1 LLLQIQG
8 GCVERWIDLWSAV
21 LGCTIRP
28 RTMAAVPITRGCY
41 DRRVAELRGQLG
53 LLQQQCRQ
61 GGLSEELEDLL
72 QQQIRCAHAYLWALY
87 AEMEDD

>member
-1 LLLQIQG
+1 MTLQIPVK
-8 GCVERWIDLWSAV
+8 CVECFSGNRPTV
-21 LGCTIRP
+21 LGCSIRQ
-28 RTMAAVPITRGCY
+28 RAMTAVPVTRGCY
-41 DRRVAELRGQLG
+41 DRRVAELRRQLG

-87 AEMEDD
+87 AEIEED